1 MDIQLLTASDED
13 SWSVPVGLMVTEDGV
28 IADELFITNNDR
40 SQRLRR
46 ACAMTVDDGTTRYG
60 MAIMETTPD
69 FTRMYPLGDKAV
81 PVEEILA
88 QVELEFLSLKEETH

>member
-1 MDIQLLTASDED
+1 
-13 SWSVPVGLMVTEDGV
+13 
-28 IADELFITNNDR
+28 
-40 SQRLRR
+40 
-46 ACAMTVDDGTTRYG
+46 MTVDDGTTRYG
-60 MAIMETTPD
+60 MAIMETTQD

>member
-1 MDIQLLTASDED
+1 MDIQLLTASEED

-28 IADELFITNNDR
+28 IADELFITTNDR

-46 ACAMTVDDGTTRYG
+46 ACAMTVEDGSSRYG

-88 QVELEFLSLKEETH
+88 QVELEFLSSKTKTA